1 MKKPLCVCA
10 INISKAFDSILHSQ
24 AVLAH
29 LRNRVNPFVC
39 ASLWQWYQN
48 SSTCVS
54 VENLYSSRIAVRREA
69 KQSSVLSPAI
79 FNSVIGC
86 VTGRIPHFLIELSI
100 DQSHLSYADDIL
112 LLSDNMQS
120 LQAAVNSL
128 YAGLSIMIAAELLCV
143 AKQNR
148 AQC

>member
-1 MKKPLCVCA
+1 M
-10 INISKAFDSILHSQ
+10 
-24 AVLAH
+24 
-29 LRNRVNPFVC
+29 
-39 ASLWQWYQN
+39 
-48 SSTCVS
+48 
-54 VENLYSSRIAVRREA
+54 RREA

-79 FNSVIGC
+79 FNNVIGC
-86 VTGRIPHFLIELSI
+86 VIGRIPHFLIELSI

-120 LQAAVNSL
+120 LQATVNSL